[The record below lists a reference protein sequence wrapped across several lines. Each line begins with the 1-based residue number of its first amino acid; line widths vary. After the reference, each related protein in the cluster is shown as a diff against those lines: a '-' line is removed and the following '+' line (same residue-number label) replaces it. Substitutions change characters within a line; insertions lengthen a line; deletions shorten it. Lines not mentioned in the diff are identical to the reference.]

1 MAFLS
6 SSRYAKQ
13 STVTVELADGRTV
26 KALTLRRLPTT
37 SGEAVTVEEND
48 RLDLMANRRYR
59 DPTRFW
65 HIADANRELEANR
78 LTAEAGSEID
88 VPES

>member
-6 SSRYAKQ
+6 TSRYAKQ
-13 STVTVELADGRTV
+13 STLTVQLADGRTV
-26 KALTLRRLPTT
+26 KALTLRRLPATR
-37 SGEAVTVEEND
+37 GEAVTVEEND

-65 HIADANRELEANR
+65 HIADANRELEAHR
-78 LTAEAGSEID
+78 LTAEAGGDVD